1 MSPTLR
7 SSLGDRSF
15 NKGKIKMTELWGAK
29 YLLTVYGRITMDI
42 EKCIGCRTCIDI
54 CPIIIPIL

>member
-1 MSPTLR
+1 
-7 SSLGDRSF
+7 
-15 NKGKIKMTELWGAK
+15 MTELWGAK